1 MEIKIMTNFID
12 SNILMAI
19 ITLFVGGITLF
30 IYYKEKN
37 GKKRDVAKLILQEVR
52 YAENKI
58 KEYRTHKNYK
68 LHYRLLPTNNWNSNI
83 HLFIKDFEQ
92 SQVDLI
98 SSFYS
103 QAGYI
108 DNVIQKISDDKLK
121 QKPIPNNQFS
131 IPIITNLQQPV
142 GQPPTVQPIQQPV
155 GQPIFQAIPQLQHI
169 MFSDDARLILDETSV
184 SIELIYNTPTISNL
198 KELSEK
204 KWYQI

>member
-1 MEIKIMTNFID
+1 MNFFN
-12 SNILMAI
+12 SNILIAL
-19 ITLFVGGITLF
+19 ITLLVGGITLF

-37 GKKRDVAKLILQEVR
+37 SKKRDVAKLILQEIR

-68 LHYRLLPTNNWNSNI
+68 LHYRLLPTNSWNDNI

-92 SQVDLI
+92 SQVDLM

-103 QAGYI
+103 QASYI

-121 QKPIPNNQFS
+121 QKVIPTNQF
-131 IPIITNLQQPV
+131 PVVANLQQAP
-142 GQPPTVQPIQQPV
+142 QQPITQQSFQVMP
-155 GQPIFQAIPQLQHI
+155 QIQSIIFPA
-169 MFSDDARLILDETSV
+169 DAQFILDETSV
-184 SIELIYNTPTISNL
+184 SIELIYNTPTISKL
-198 KELSEK
+198 KDLSEK